1 MLLLVALVAVVVAG
15 CSGST
20 KGLTPARFA
29 PKPGWH
35 VGAAPAS
42 PCPGTRGCKQVASWA
57 ATKPWRDCSSCA
69 GADETLKHL
78 DRNGVAI
85 YLSLA
90 KERFHFRSPL
100 RWPPRLHMHD
110 VVSPVEGHAPR
121 FGLISRGGH
130 LHGYSAGLYV
140 WFGRPHPTPR
150 QLERAQAELETAKL
164 P

>member
-1 MLLLVALVAVVVAG
+1 MLLLAAVVAAG
-15 CSGST
+15 CSSSP
-20 KGLTPARFA
+20 KGLTAASFT

-35 VGAAPAS
+35 VGAS
-42 PCPGTRGCKQVASWA
+42 PDQTCPGTRGCRQVESWA
-57 ATKPWRDCSSCA
+57 ATSPWRDCPMCA

-78 DRNGVAI
+78 DADGVVI

-90 KERFHFRSPL
+90 KERFRFPSPL
-100 RWPPRLHMHD
+100 GWPPRLHRRD

-130 LHGYSAGLYV
+130 LHGYSAALYV
-140 WFGRPHPTPR
+140 WFGRPHPTSH
-150 QLERAQAELETAKL
+150 QLARAQAELETAKL

>member
-1 MLLLVALVAVVVAG
+1 MRGMLLFVAVVAVG
-15 CSGST
+15 CSTSSP
-20 KGLTPARFA
+20 GLRPASFA

-35 VGAAPAS
+35 VGASPARD
-42 PCPGTRGCKQVASWA
+42 CPDTHGCRQVASWA
-57 ATKPWRDCSSCA
+57 ATTPWRDCSTCA
-69 GADETLKHL
+69 GADRTLQHL
-78 DRNGVAI
+78 DPDGVVI

-90 KERFHFRSPL
+90 KERFRFARPL
-100 RWPPRLHMHD
+100 RWPPRVHMHD

-130 LHGYSAGLYV
+130 LRGYSAGLYV
-140 WFGRPHPTPR
+140 WFGRSHPTPD